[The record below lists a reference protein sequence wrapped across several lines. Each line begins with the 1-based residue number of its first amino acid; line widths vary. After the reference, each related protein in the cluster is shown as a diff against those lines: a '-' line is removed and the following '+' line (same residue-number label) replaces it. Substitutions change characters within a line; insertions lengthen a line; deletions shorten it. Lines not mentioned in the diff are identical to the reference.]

1 MAGLHEMNE
10 AEWSTCQD
18 PGQLLATVV
27 PTASLAALR
36 KLACAACRRILERF
50 PDDWATKAFRE
61 ETGFPGGYIS
71 PGDWPGRLL
80 REAIRVGEA
89 SCCSEEFAG
98 ELLSISAS
106 AGRVAHSLYE
116 RWAHANHRLGDSAT
130 GADYEVGWV
139 GWHVASAAR
148 DCCGEEIRGSVGNCL
163 KHATEALGFC
173 WDASE
178 QAEAIKV
185 EKAAMAELIRE
196 MFPFASYF
204 A

>member
-50 PDDWATKAFRE
+50 PDDWATQAFRE

-80 REAIRVGEA
+80 REALRVGEA
-89 SCCSEEFAG
+89 SCCS
-98 ELLSISAS
+98 
-106 AGRVAHSLYE
+106 
-116 RWAHANHRLGDSAT
+116 
-130 GADYEVGWV
+130 
-139 GWHVASAAR
+139 
-148 DCCGEEIRGSVGNCL
+148 
-163 KHATEALGFC
+163 
-173 WDASE
+173 
-178 QAEAIKV
+178 
-185 EKAAMAELIRE
+185 
-196 MFPFASYF
+196 
-204 A
+204 